1 MAYQDPTKKRSYARA
16 YYHRNRDRVRAARR
30 EHRQAHQG
38 VEVARNAKLRREK
51 RLWLVEVLGGQCIDC
66 GEMDERALDVHHP
79 NGKDRPLLY
88 QWSWERIKAEAMV
101 TILLCSTCHRR
112 KHKPK

>member
-1 MAYQDPTKKRSYARA
+1 MTYRDPKKRREAARIH
-16 YYHRNRDRVRAARR
+16 YQRNRDRIVTAQQKCRRANPGR
-30 EHRQAHQG
+30 ET
-38 VEVARNAKLRREK
+38 ERNSKLRREK

-66 GEMDERALDVHHP
+66 GETNERALDVHHP

-101 TILLCSTCHRR
+101 TILLCSTCHRCQ
-112 KHKPK
+112 HKPK